1 MSAPEP
7 QPTPQ
12 APQEPS
18 IWLWGAMFASLIALA
33 GSLYLSLGMG
43 LKACPLCLYQRTFVM
58 GVVGVLAVGF
68 FVKELQPRVLSL
80 LALPLAVAGLAIAG
94 FHCYL
99 EATGFLECPRG
110 ILGVGS
116 APQQSLV
123 NLTALVLLL
132 VIDQLGQ
139 RTLLAVLGTAV
150 LGGLLAFSD
159 IRSAPPSPT
168 PTKAYDLP
176 VDEDGCRRPFAAAP
190 AS

>member
-1 MSAPEP
+1 
-7 QPTPQ
+7 
-12 APQEPS
+12 
-18 IWLWGAMFASLIALA
+18 MFVSLIALA

-80 LALPLAVAGLAIAG
+80 LALPLAIGGLAIAG

-99 EATGFLECPRG
+99 EATGFLECPHG
-110 ILGVGS
+110 IFGIGS
-116 APQQSLV
+116 APQQSLI

-139 RTLLAVLGTAV
+139 RSLLAVLGTAA

-159 IRSAPPSPT
+159 IRSAPPSPA

>member
-1 MSAPEP
+1 MSVPETQPSPPITPEP
-7 QPTPQ
+7 
-12 APQEPS
+12 S
-18 IWLWGAMFASLIALA
+18 LWLWGAMMASLIALA

-68 FVKELQPRVLSL
+68 FVKDLQPKVLSL
-80 LALPLAVAGLAIAG
+80 LALPVAVAALGVAA

-99 EATGFLECPRG
+99 ETTGFLECPHG
-110 ILGVGS
+110 IFGVGT

-123 NLTALVLLL
+123 ILTVLVILL

-139 RTLLAVLGTAV
+139 RTLLALLATAV

-159 IRSAPPSPT
+159 IRSAPPSPV
-168 PTKAYDLP
+168 PTKAYDIA
-176 VDEDGCRRPFAAAP
+176 VDEDGCRRPFVSAP
-190 AS
+190 AP